1 MSLAIPFKTYLLS
14 NARKNDLIVKS
25 GNSLTLNSINS
36 FQSPKPVHT
45 TSVYLE
51 MANLFPRTAPRAFY
65 TACVA
70 AWRPVQLQK
79 PATNLLRRFL
89 ATRKAE
95 QPRLCLGSTG

>member
-1 MSLAIPFKTYLLS
+1 
-14 NARKNDLIVKS
+14 
-25 GNSLTLNSINS
+25 
-36 FQSPKPVHT
+36 
-45 TSVYLE
+45 